1 MKTKAVI
8 HVDLEDPS
16 RLQTALGN
24 IENFLDEISPA
35 ESDLR
40 VVVHSSAVRMLRKG
54 KACNHEK
61 KIFDLAK
68 KGVRFLACNNSLLKS
83 NIDPAELLPV
93 IEVVPAGIVELVRLQ
108 HEGFAYVKP

>member
-1 MKTKAVI
+1 VEI
-8 HVDLEDPS
+8 RSGL
-16 RLQTALGN
+16 LQVNT
-24 IENFLDEISPA
+24 
-35 ESDLR
+35 
-40 VVVHSSAVRMLRKG
+40 
-54 KACNHEK
+54 NHEK

-68 KGVRFLACNNSLLKS
+68 KGVRFLVCNNSLLKS